1 MGDRITQEGIRGLLP
16 EAHKAR
22 LCIEVLESIVSTND
36 YLKQTEPV
44 KECTYRVVIAEEQT
58 GGKGRRGKQFLSPR
72 ECGIYLSIQ
81 FQIQDAGASY
91 AQELTALS
99 AIAACRAIET
109 HTNKQPLIKW
119 PNDVY
124 CDGKKVCGILCESQI
139 EAYSGK
145 PSSFI
150 AGIGID
156 VYKPGISQIAAESI
170 GYLAEAEEQGLRN
183 RLIASLIEQLIAL
196 QIEGTEG
203 AREEYRKRSMLL
215 GRDIVLQYDD
225 SRCIQAYVEDIN
237 DQLQLLVKNT
247 DGSHDVLDMGNFSIS
262 F

>member
-16 EAHKAR
+16 EALKAD

-36 YLKQTEPV
+36 YLKQTAPV
-44 KECTYRVVIAEEQT
+44 KDGTYRVVVAEEQT
-58 GGKGRRGKQFLSPR
+58 G

-145 PSSFI
+145 PGAFI

-170 GYLAEAEEQGLRN
+170 GYLAETEKPGLRN

-203 AREEYRKRSMLL
+203 AREEYRKHSMLL
-215 GRDIVLQYDD
+215 GQDIFLQYDD
-225 SRCIQAYVEDIN
+225 SRCVQAYVEDTN
-237 DQLQLLVKNT
+237 DQLQLLVKYT